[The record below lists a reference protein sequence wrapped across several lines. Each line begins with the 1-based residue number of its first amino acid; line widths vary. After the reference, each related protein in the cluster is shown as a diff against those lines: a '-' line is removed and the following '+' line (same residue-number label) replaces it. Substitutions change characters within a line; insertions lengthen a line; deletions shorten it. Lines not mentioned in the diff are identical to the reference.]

1 LAVPIYRALKSKAIS
16 TLAFN
21 IAVIPVE
28 LLRKFNI
35 QICMTQPGGF
45 YDNAIAEG
53 INGILKTNFEM
64 YAIIHLIRQLLILLS
79 TERSI

>member
-1 LAVPIYRALKSKAIS
+1 
-16 TLAFN
+16 
-21 IAVIPVE
+21 
-28 LLRKFNI
+28 
-35 QICMTQPGGF
+35 MTQPGGF